1 MNNTFGSIRTVGQY
15 RAQLG
20 ETPVWCARS
29 QSLLWV
35 DILQQRL
42 LRYWPDQDERI
53 DVHPLPPFTS
63 AVLLTSQA
71 ETFLA
76 VSQQGITL
84 YDYACQRFSDPLCPY
99 PADASGTRPN
109 EAAIAPDGSLWFSTM
124 HPAAEKPIGS
134 WYRFAIGDTTPRP
147 LIGEQLVPNTLHWYD
162 GKVWFADSL
171 RHRFYCAE
179 DEVTSLLELT
189 THDVDGLPDG
199 SALSVSGQLLN
210 ARWGQSRLVR
220 YQLSGRQMTELGHL
234 PLPVVQPSSCT
245 FGGPTLSDLYIT
257 SARDGLLQPTGMDGA
272 LLTMTT
278 TLTGQ
283 PAGLF
288 NLLKL

>member
-1 MNNTFGSIRTVGQY
+1 MNNTFSSNLKAIGQY

-42 LRYWPDQDERI
+42 LRYWPEQDARI
-53 DVHPLPPFTS
+53 EVHSMPPFTS
-63 AVLLTSQA
+63 AVLLTSQQ
-71 ETFLA
+71 ETFLV
-76 VSQQGITL
+76 VSHNGIEL
-84 YDYACQRFSDPLCPY
+84 YDYARQRFTARLCAY
-99 PADASGTRPN
+99 PAEASGTRPN
-109 EAAIAPDGSLWFSTM
+109 EAAIAPDGSVWFSTM
-124 HPAAEKPIGS
+124 HPTAEQAIGG
-134 WYRFAIGDTTPRP
+134 WFRFAAGDVAPQS
-147 LIGEQLVPNTLHWYD
+147 LLKGQLVPNTLHWHA
-162 GKVWFADSL
+162 GNVWFADSL
-171 RHRFYCAE
+171 RQRFYCTGKFTAN
-179 DEVTSLLELT
+179 LRELIE
-189 THDVDGLPDG
+189 HGVDGLPDG
-199 SALSVSGQLLN
+199 SALSVCGQLIN

-220 YQLSGRQMTELGHL
+220 YQLSGMQMTELGQL

-257 SARDGLLQPTGMDGA
+257 SARDGLLRPTAMDGA
-272 LLTMTT
+272 LLTMAT

-288 NLLKL
+288 NL